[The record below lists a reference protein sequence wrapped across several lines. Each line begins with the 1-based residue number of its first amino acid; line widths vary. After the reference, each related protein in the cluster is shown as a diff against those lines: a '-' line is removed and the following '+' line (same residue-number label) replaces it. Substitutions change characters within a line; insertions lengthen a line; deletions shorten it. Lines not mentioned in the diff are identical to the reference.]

1 MFLSAKEAN
10 DSIGFE
16 GRVRGVHLDVSTIF
30 LYEVFR
36 TTNDLGLSLSSCA
49 HTPHHT
55 SVNRG
60 TPRAGVARFSKQ
72 NIQDAQL
79 KLNFR

>member
-10 DSIGFE
+10 DSLGFE
-16 GRVRGVHLDVSTIF
+16 GRVCGVHLDVSTIF

-36 TTNDLGLSLSSCA
+36 TTNDLGLSLSSCV

-55 SVNRG
+55 SPHLG
-60 TPRAGVARFSKQ
+60 
-72 NIQDAQL
+72 
-79 KLNFR
+79 